1 MTAPGYSP
9 FVLPSSEPQRADK
22 DGSYINNKYESQ
34 GESGYERKSQI
45 TKDKSANPIL
55 NPTLKEPSH

>member
-1 MTAPGYSP
+1 M
-9 FVLPSSEPQRADK
+9 PSSEPQRADK
-22 DGSYINNKYESQ
+22 DGSYINNKSEYQRERD
-34 GESGYERKSQI
+34 YERKRQI